1 MRGEFV
7 DVGGTRLYYYAAGSR
22 GSGEP
27 IVLIHGFPTS
37 SHLWRDVVP
46 LLPSGRRVVV
56 LDLLG
61 YGRSDRPME
70 RDLSIKGHADRV
82 IALLDALRIQY
93 AAVVGHD
100 LGGGIA
106 QYLAVRH
113 PTRVERLCLIDSV
126 GFDEWPTR
134 QIRMAKATL
143 PLTRHL
149 PTTWILSALRSE
161 MERGYAQE
169 VRGARSID
177 IYIRPFCSPEG
188 RDVLV
193 EHLEALDPE
202 ETVALSP
209 RLGEIMAPTAVIT
222 GAHDPFLASHVARQL
237 HEAIPHSTL
246 DVIPDVRHFT
256 PEESPDAIST
266 IMEQWLKR
274 ER

>member
-93 AAVVGHD
+93 AAIVGHD

-149 PTTWILSALRSE
+149 PTTWILTALRSE
-161 MERGYAQE
+161 LERGYSQE
-169 VRGARSID
+169 ARGARSID

-193 EHLEALDPE
+193 EHLEALEPE
-202 ETVALSP
+202 ETVALGP

-266 IMEQWLKR
+266 IMEQWLTR

>member
-93 AAVVGHD
+93 AAIVGHD

-193 EHLEALDPE
+193 EHLEAIDPE

-266 IMEQWLKR
+266 IMEQWLTR

>member
-22 GSGEP
+22 GAGEP

-61 YGRSDRPME
+61 FGRSDRPTE
-70 RDLSIKGHADRV
+70 HDLSIKGHAERV

-93 AAVVGHD
+93 AAIVGHD

-161 MERGYAQE
+161 MERGYAE
-169 VRGARSID
+169 EARGARSID

-202 ETVALSP
+202 ETVALAP

-222 GAHDPFLASHVARQL
+222 GAHDPFLMPHVARQL

-266 IMEQWLKR
+266 IMEQWLMR

>member
-7 DVGGTRLYYYAAGSR
+7 DVGGARLYYYAAGSR
-22 GSGEP
+22 GAGEP

-46 LLPSGRRVVV
+46 LLPSGRRIVV

-70 RDLSIKGHADRV
+70 RDLSIKGHAERV

-93 AAVVGHD
+93 AAIVGHD

-106 QYLAVRH
+106 QHLAVRH

-134 QIRMAKATL
+134 QIKMAKATL

-161 MERGYAQE
+161 MERGYTQE
-169 VRGARSID
+169 SRGQRSMD

-202 ETVALSP
+202 ETAALAP
-209 RLGEIMAPTAVIT
+209 RLGEIMAPTAIIT
-222 GAHDPFLASHVARQL
+222 GAHDPFLAPHVARQL
-237 HEAIPHSTL
+237 HEAIPGSTL

-256 PEESPDAIST
+256 PEESPDAISA
-266 IMEQWLKR
+266 IMERWLQR
-274 ER
+274 EQ

>member
-22 GSGEP
+22 GAGEP

-56 LDLLG
+56 VDLLG
-61 YGRSDRPME
+61 YGRSDRPMD

-93 AAVVGHD
+93 AAIVGHD

-134 QIRMAKATL
+134 QVKMAKATL

-161 MERGYAQE
+161 MERGYSQE

-193 EHLEALDPE
+193 GHLEALDPE

-256 PEESPDAIST
+256 PEESPDAISS
-266 IMEQWLKR
+266 IMEQWLTR

>member
-7 DVGGTRLYYYAAGSR
+7 DVGGARLYYYAAGSR

-46 LLPSGRRVVV
+46 LLPSGRRVVI

-93 AAVVGHD
+93 AAIVGHD

-134 QIRMAKATL
+134 QIKMAKATL

-169 VRGARSID
+169 ARGARSID

-202 ETVALSP
+202 ETVALGP

-222 GAHDPFLASHVARQL
+222 GAHDPFLASNVARQL

-256 PEESPDAIST
+256 PEESPEAISA
-266 IMEQWLKR
+266 IMEQWLTR

>member
-22 GSGEP
+22 GAGEP

-56 LDLLG
+56 MDLLG

-70 RDLSIKGHADRV
+70 RDLSIKGHAERV

-93 AAVVGHD
+93 AAIVGHD

-113 PTRVERLCLIDSV
+113 PTRVERLALVDSV

-134 QIRMAKATL
+134 QIKMAKATL

-161 MERGYAQE
+161 MERGYAE
-169 VRGARSID
+169 ESRGARSMD

-202 ETVALSP
+202 ETVALAP
-209 RLGEIMAPTAVIT
+209 RLGEIMAPTAIIT
-222 GAHDPFLASHVARQL
+222 GAHDPFLAPHVAKQL
-237 HEAIPHSTL
+237 HEAIPGSSL

-256 PEESPDAIST
+256 PEESPEAIST
-266 IMEQWLKR
+266 ILEQWLQR
-274 ER
+274 EQ

>member
-7 DVGGTRLYYYAAGSR
+7 DVGGARLYYYAAGSR
-22 GSGEP
+22 GAGEP

-70 RDLSIKGHADRV
+70 RDLSIKGHAERV

-93 AAVVGHD
+93 AAIVGHD

-134 QIRMAKATL
+134 QIKMAKATL

-161 MERGYAQE
+161 MERGYTQE
-169 VRGARSID
+169 SRAARSMD
-177 IYIRPFCSPEG
+177 IYSRPFCSPEG
-188 RDVLV
+188 RDVLMQ
-193 EHLEALDPE
+193 HLEALDPE
-202 ETVALSP
+202 ETVALEP

-222 GAHDPFLASHVARQL
+222 GAHDPFITAGVARQL
-237 HEAIPHSTL
+237 HEAIPNSTL
-246 DVIPDVRHFT
+246 DVLPDVRHFT
-256 PEESPDAIST
+256 PEESPEAISS
-266 IMEQWLKR
+266 IIEQWLNR

>member
-22 GSGEP
+22 GAGEP

-46 LLPSGRRVVV
+46 LLPTGRRVVV

-61 YGRSDRPME
+61 YGRSDRPTE
-70 RDLSIKGHADRV
+70 RDLSIRGHAERV

-93 AAVVGHD
+93 AAIVGHD

-126 GFDEWPTR
+126 AFDEWPTR
-134 QIRMAKATL
+134 QIKMAKATL
-143 PLTRHL
+143 PLTRFL

-202 ETVALSP
+202 ETVALGP

-266 IMEQWLKR
+266 IMEQWLTR
-274 ER
+274 DR

>member
-7 DVGGTRLYYYAAGSR
+7 DVGGARLYYYAAGSR
-22 GSGEP
+22 GAGEP

-46 LLPSGRRVVV
+46 LLPSGGRVVV

-70 RDLSIKGHADRV
+70 RDLSIKGHAERV

-93 AAVVGHD
+93 AAIVGHD

-134 QIRMAKATL
+134 QIKMAKATL

-161 MERGYAQE
+161 MERGYTQE
-169 VRGARSID
+169 SRAARSMD

-188 RDVLV
+188 RDVLMQ
-193 EHLEALDPE
+193 HLEALDPE
-202 ETVALSP
+202 ETVALEP

-222 GAHDPFLASHVARQL
+222 GAHDPFITAGVARQL
-237 HEAIPHSTL
+237 HEAIPNSTL
-246 DVIPDVRHFT
+246 DVLPDVRHFT
-256 PEESPDAIST
+256 PEESPEAISS
-266 IMEQWLKR
+266 IIEQWLNR

>member
-22 GSGEP
+22 GAGEP

-56 LDLLG
+56 VDLLG

-70 RDLSIKGHADRV
+70 RDLSIKGHAERV

-93 AAVVGHD
+93 AAIVGHD

-113 PTRVERLCLIDSV
+113 PTRVERLALIDSV
-126 GFDEWPTR
+126 GFEEWPTR
-134 QIRMAKATL
+134 QIKMAKATL

-169 VRGARSID
+169 SRGTRSMD

-209 RLGEIMAPTAVIT
+209 RLGEIMAPTAIIT
-222 GAHDPFLASHVARQL
+222 GAHDPFLAPHVAKQL
-237 HEAIPHSTL
+237 HEAIPGSTL

-256 PEESPDAIST
+256 PEESPEAIST
-266 IMEQWLKR
+266 ILEQWLQR
-274 ER
+274 EQ

>member
-222 GAHDPFLASHVARQL
+222 GAHDPFLASNVARQL

>member
-22 GSGEP
+22 GAGEP

-46 LLPSGRRVVV
+46 LLPTGRRVVV

-61 YGRSDRPME
+61 YGRSDRPTE
-70 RDLSIKGHADRV
+70 RDLSIRGHAERV

-93 AAVVGHD
+93 AAIVGHD

-126 GFDEWPTR
+126 AFDEWPTR
-134 QIRMAKATL
+134 QIKMAKATL

-202 ETVALSP
+202 ETVALGP

-266 IMEQWLKR
+266 IMEQWLTR
-274 ER
+274 DR

>member
-22 GSGEP
+22 GAGEP

-56 LDLLG
+56 VDLLG

-70 RDLSIKGHADRV
+70 HDLSIRGHAERV

-93 AAVVGHD
+93 AAIVGHE

-126 GFDEWPTR
+126 AFDEWPTR
-134 QIRMAKATL
+134 QIKMAKATL

-169 VRGARSID
+169 ARGARSID

-202 ETVALSP
+202 ETVALGP

-222 GAHDPFLASHVARQL
+222 GAHDPFLASHLARQL

-274 ER
+274 E